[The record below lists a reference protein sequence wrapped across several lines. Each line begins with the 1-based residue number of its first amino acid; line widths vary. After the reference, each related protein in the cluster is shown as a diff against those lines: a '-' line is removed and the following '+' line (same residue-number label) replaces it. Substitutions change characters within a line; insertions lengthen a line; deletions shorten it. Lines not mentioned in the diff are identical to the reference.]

1 MNAPILLCWAVV
13 IMLAVFSLLLLAGKG
28 SCLIA
33 GYNTSSKEKKQRY
46 DKKRLCRVVG
56 SGMGILAIML
66 GIATFYRF
74 EMPTNLSWIIPWG
87 ILGTI
92 VIVEILASTICKKK
106 SSTTNQ

>member
-13 IMLAVFSLLLLAGKG
+13 IMLAIFSLCLLAGKG
-28 SCLIA
+28 SFLIA

-46 DKKRLCRVVG
+46 EKKRLCRVVG

-74 EMPTNLSWIIPWG
+74 EMPATLSWIIPWG

-106 SSTTNQ
+106 SSTTNR